1 LKKGSAL
8 AVRDDHPMY
17 RAKFYIQETNKH
29 VGWDEYIEYY
39 RQQDKEVDYETYCYQ
54 MWSSYMDNQEK
65 RNLASLSYREYVKKY
80 TDLLEEGYNGR
91 S

>member
-1 LKKGSAL
+1 M
-8 AVRDDHPMY
+8 RDDHPMY
-17 RAKFYIQETNKH
+17 RAKFYIQETNEH
-29 VGWDEYIEYY
+29 VGWAEYIEYY
-39 RQQDKEVDYETYCYQ
+39 RQQDKEVDYGTFCFQ